1 MTRPLLVFCLLVL
14 LAPGASGAII
24 NMEADGSGDYQN
36 LLQAAIALAD
46 GDTLVLGAGRFE
58 TINVFI
64 DGYCRRD
71 AVVILMNDNITV
83 LGQGP
88 ESTIIGPASGGS
100 PASDADG
107 VSLTCSVEGLTLS
120 GLTIEN
126 LDDGVEAYGEI
137 RIEDCR
143 FTNCDI
149 GADIHP
155 SVGHIQNCSFDTG
168 RAGMWVVGGGGDSF
182 QVSDCTISGFE
193 YGIASASLYLTVSH
207 GEISQCDNAMWA
219 MGGVGESV
227 SFTGVNITG
236 CINGVAAH
244 HMSGPTLQLQDCS
257 VVVDNH
263 ALDLN
268 AESEVLISDSILES
282 LGGTTILASHDSE
295 ITMHNSHI
303 LAPEGNLRISL
314 SGYFDVEELD
324 LSGNFWGGLDVSQIP
339 DFIHDHLDDPALSAT
354 VVFLPL
360 ADGPVAVDQIKW
372 GQLKAQYR

>member
-46 GDTLVLGAGRFE
+46 GDTLILGAGRFE

-71 AVVILMNDNITV
+71 AVVVLMNDNITV

-88 ESTIIGPASGGS
+88 GNTIVGPASGGS

-107 VSLTCSVEGLTLS
+107 ISLTCSVEGLTLS
-120 GLTIEN
+120 GLTIEH
-126 LDDGVEAYGEI
+126 LDDGVDAYGEI
-137 RIEDCR
+137 RIDNCE
-143 FTNCDI
+143 FINCDI

-193 YGIASASLYLTVSH
+193 YGISAASLYLSVSNVD
-207 GEISQCDNAMWA
+207 IVQCTNAVWA

-227 SFTGVNITG
+227 SLNGVNISG
-236 CINGVAAH
+236 CDTGVAAH
-244 HMSGPTLQLQDCS
+244 HMSGPTLHMQDCS
-257 VVVDNH
+257 VVAENH
-263 ALDLN
+263 ALDFN
-268 AESEVLISDSILES
+268 AESEVLVLDTILES
-282 LGGTTILASHDSE
+282 LNGITILAGHDSE
-295 ITMHNSHI
+295 ISINASHI
-303 LAPEGNLRISL
+303 LAPEGMLRISL
-314 SGYFDVEELD
+314 SGYHDVEELD
-324 LSGNFWGGLDVSQIP
+324 LSGNFWGGVGAPQMP
-339 DFIHDHLDDPALSAT
+339 DLIHDHLDDPGLSAT
-354 VVFLPL
+354 VIYMPM
-360 ADGPVAVDQIKW
+360 ADGPLAVDQVKW
-372 GQLKAQYR
+372 GQLKASYR